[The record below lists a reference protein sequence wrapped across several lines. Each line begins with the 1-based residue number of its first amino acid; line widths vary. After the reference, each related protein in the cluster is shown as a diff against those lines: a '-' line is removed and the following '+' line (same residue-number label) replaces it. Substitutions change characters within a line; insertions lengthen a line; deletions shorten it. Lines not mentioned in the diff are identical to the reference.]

1 MTSLVDLLEH
11 ARPGTLVALDI
22 DDTICCNRY
31 HPCLL
36 MTDPGLEAFRAALG
50 EVPTY
55 RALPFAI
62 KNGLSKRLQAALRDK
77 KLLEGELTAAVI
89 RELQDKGCWVF
100 GLTARYSEMAP
111 MTRGVLSQVR
121 LFPVTPL

>member
-50 EVPTY
+50 EVKKQIIY
-55 RALPFAI
+55 FAI
-62 KNGLSKRLQAALRDK
+62 FFTFLVD
-77 KLLEGELTAAVI
+77 
-89 RELQDKGCWVF
+89 F
-100 GLTARYSEMAP
+100 
-111 MTRGVLSQVR
+111 
-121 LFPVTPL
+121 LFLKTHMF